1 MGTMWTKKIDPLVV
15 GELKKAEEAVLGL
28 FAKAKTEAEASL
40 KGVLSKIEA
49 AEVRLKELEDFADQF
64 EKDTLTRLEAVEK
77 SMASGLM
84 YNEDHPVKPD
94 EQIVQGYTPWSKRK
108 AARIAGSSDIAAMK
122 QRILK
127 VSPPPEPA
135 NEGQEK

>member
-1 MGTMWTKKIDPLVV
+1 MGEIWKKKIDPLVV
-15 GELKKAEEAVLGL
+15 EELKKAEAAVHDL
-28 FAKAKTEAEASL
+28 FAKAKTEAEEAL
-40 KGVLSKIEA
+40 KPILVRIEA
-49 AEVRLKELEDFADQF
+49 AEARVKELEDFADQF
-64 EKDTLTRLEAVEK
+64 EKDILTRLEAVEK

-84 YNEDHPVKPD
+84 NTEDHPVKPD

-108 AARIAGSSDIAAMK
+108 AARVAGSSDIAAMK

-135 NEGQEK
+135 NEAQEK